1 MTAPRALEANN
12 AIVASD
18 LVVDYD
24 TDAGTVRA
32 LDCRRFEV
40 AAGTSVAVMGASGC
54 GKSTLLGLLAGLA
67 TPTRGKVVIGDTPIS
82 TLPERERIRFRRRAL
97 GMVYQADNLLPH
109 LTVEEN
115 VGLQLSICRDRSAPT
130 AAGRNQAVGDVL
142 NRLGIGELAARLP
155 DQLSGGQRQRAA
167 VARSII
173 TGPQVVLADEPTGA
187 LDAVSAAAVIGLLV
201 QVHREI
207 GATLVVVT
215 HDPAIAAHLDRV
227 VQLARPLPVM
237 EAARAQ

>member
-1 MTAPRALEANN
+1 
-12 AIVASD
+12 
-18 LVVDYD
+18 
-24 TDAGTVRA
+24 
-32 LDCRRFEV
+32 
-40 AAGTSVAVMGASGC
+40 
-54 GKSTLLGLLAGLA
+54 
-67 TPTRGKVVIGDTPIS
+67 
-82 TLPERERIRFRRRAL
+82 
-97 GMVYQADNLLPH
+97 MVYQADNLLPH

-115 VGLQLSICRDRSAPT
+115 VGLQLSICRDPSASA
-130 AAGRNQAVGDVL
+130 AAGRNQDVGDVL
-142 NRLGIGELAARLP
+142 NRLGIGDLAARLP

-227 VQLARPLPVM
+227 VRLARPLSAT
-237 EAARAQ
+237 EAISAQ